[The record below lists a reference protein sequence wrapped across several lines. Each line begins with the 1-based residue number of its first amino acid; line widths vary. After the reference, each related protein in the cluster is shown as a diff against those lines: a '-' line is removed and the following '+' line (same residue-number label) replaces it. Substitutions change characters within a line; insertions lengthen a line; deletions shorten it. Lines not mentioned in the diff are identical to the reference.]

1 MTGRRLHPRLP
12 AAAGLAAA
20 LLLAGCSHSTPA
32 GEQDPQVLA
41 ALSTV
46 ESAIAGHDYGQAR
59 TALDRLADRA
69 AQDRRDGTLTDD
81 QATRVLAAAA
91 QLRADLPV
99 TPTAVPTRTEDHG
112 DDGDNSGRGRGGGDN
127 SGGGGGGDNSGSGN
141 GGGSGNSSG
150 RGPGG
155 N

>member
-1 MTGRRLHPRLP
+1 MTGRRLHPRHVP

-32 GEQDPQVLA
+32 GEQDPQVRA

-69 AQDRRDGTLTDD
+69 AQDRRDGTLTDN

-99 TPTAVPTRTEDHG
+99 TPTAVPTRTDDHG
-112 DDGDNSGRGRGGGDN
+112 DDGDNRDGGRGGGDN
-127 SGGGGGGDNSGSGN
+127 SGPGN

-150 RGPGG
+150 RGPGR